1 MFLAILLCKNTLYK
15 YGDKIKGNKKMVYF
29 MGCYPNFNYGYTPF
43 SNMGYSP
50 YMSNYRYSMFGNYS
64 PYMSNCRCNN
74 SFFGNSNMNNPY
86 YEQGYIS
93 GRKQRILN
101 IANQSSYTLYE
112 TQTTLQESIAS
123 DELTRTQKRTLSKY
137 LKKVSNLQQQFQN
150 LVSQSQ
156 TASALQAVDTINNQI
171 EALQYVMNML
181 LAEIQEELA
190 EYNAEV
196 EAEDDDEVVD
206 DSDETVDDDEVVGD
220 SDDSDA
226 ATTPSDETPADD
238 VTSEEYTA
246 EDVATIITENGGED
260 QPFTLINDVSQEVLN
275 INEAIYD
282 AVDGCG
288 TKNDQLNDAI
298 EKITKDNVLDV
309 FDNWNASYGAD
320 YKSDDP
326 LGLIETICDEEM
338 FFNNRLYTNSNSKKR
353 INHILNALMT
363 KAEELAKI
371 HGKQVMQ
378 LVQPHKAKA
387 NAEINAYWY
396 TDEDKLAKEIN
407 TIVSILTI
415 YEHKK
420 QS

>member
-1 MFLAILLCKNTLYK
+1 MFGLTGY
-15 YGDKIKGNKKMVYF
+15 Y
-29 MGCYPNFNYGYTPF
+29 YPYYSNYNYSYNPF
-43 SNMGYSP
+43 FNMGYSP
-50 YMSNYRYSMFGNYS
+50 YLSNYGYNPFRNYS
-64 PYMSNCRCNN
+64 SSYMSNCRCNN

-112 TQTTLQESIAS
+112 IQTTLQELISS
-123 DELTRTQKRTLSKY
+123 DELTRTQKKTLSKY

-150 LVSQSQ
+150 LVLQSQ
-156 TASALQAVDTINNQI
+156 TASAVQAVDTVNNQI

-181 LAEIQEELA
+181 LAEIEEELA
-190 EYNAEV
+190 VEV
-196 EAEDDDEVVD
+196 EAEEDPDGTVVDDEVVD
-206 DSDETVDDDEVVGD
+206 APEDPAEGTP
-220 SDDSDA
+220 
-226 ATTPSDETPADD
+226 ATPATPADPATPATPATP
-238 VTSEEYTA
+238 VAEPEEGTSEEYTA
-246 EDVATIITENGGED
+246 EKVAQTITENGGED
-260 QPFTLINDVSQEVLN
+260 QPFTLYNEVEQDVLN

-282 AVDGCG
+282 AVDGNG